1 MTRFLIVAGEVSGE
15 IYGARLM
22 REIKEVLPRATFVGL
37 GGDKMAREGLDLLY
51 HCRDM
56 AAMGVVEMLSKT
68 RFFLGV
74 IESVRQ
80 KIRAGE
86 FDAVILIDYPGFN
99 FRVARTAWEHG
110 LPVFYYVLPQ
120 IWAWRRYR
128 MRAMKKWMDT
138 MISVFPFEPE
148 FYAEY
153 GLTAHF
159 VGHPMVDEIATPPDL
174 AALKRGLLPAGCD
187 TLIGLMP
194 GSRMGEVRDMLDPLV
209 KTADLIRAQM
219 PRAGFAI
226 PAAPHID
233 VDFIKSVVGGRDH
246 IKTVTDDSHGI
257 IAASDLLIAKSGT
270 SVLEAALFGTPAVV
284 VYRSSHVSYWLA
296 KMLVKVKYSAI
307 PNIIAGR
314 EIVREFHQSNF
325 TPEKVARH
333 SLEML
338 GHPELMAEARK
349 EMESV
354 REKLAGKGAAK
365 RAAAVIVE
373 RLLKLGPKPGRP
385 RD

>member
-22 REIKEVLPRATFVGL
+22 REIREILPGATFVGL

-56 AAMGVVEMLSKT
+56 AAIGVVEMLSKT
-68 RFFLGV
+68 RFFMGV
-74 IESVRQ
+74 IESVRR

-99 FRVARTAWEHG
+99 FRVARTAWERG

-138 MISVFPFEPE
+138 VISVFPFEPK

-153 GLTAHF
+153 GMTAHF
-159 VGHPMVDEIATPPDL
+159 VGHPMVDEIAPADV
-174 AALKRGLLPAGCD
+174 AAR
-187 TLIGLMP
+187 
-194 GSRMGEVRDMLDPLV
+194 RV
-209 KTADLIRAQM
+209 KN
-219 PRAGFAI
+219 
-226 PAAPHID
+226 
-233 VDFIKSVVGGRDH
+233 
-246 IKTVTDDSHGI
+246 VTDDSHGV

-284 VYRSSHVSYWLA
+284 VYRTSHVSYWLA

-325 TPEKVARH
+325 TPERVARH

-338 GHPELMAEARK
+338 GHPELMAEARR

-365 RAAAVIVE
+365 RAAAVVVE
-373 RLLKLGPKPGRP
+373 RLLKLKAKPGGP
-385 RD
+385 RG